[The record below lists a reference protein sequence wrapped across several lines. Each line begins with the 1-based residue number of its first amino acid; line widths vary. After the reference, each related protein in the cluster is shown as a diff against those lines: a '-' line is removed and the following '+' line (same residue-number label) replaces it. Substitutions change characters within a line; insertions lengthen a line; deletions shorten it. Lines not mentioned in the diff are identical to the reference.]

1 MSRAVN
7 RAEIVQQVAEA
18 TGLTQSEVS
27 AVLEGILKVIEM
39 ELVRGGSVELRR
51 FGTFKLTRRAP
62 RVAVN
67 PKTGRK
73 TEVPVRWVPWFKPS
87 PQLKAAV
94 RQTSDR
100 SITDKLKAGG

>member
-1 MSRAVN
+1 MN

-18 TGLTQSEVS
+18 TGLTQNEVS
-27 AVLEGILKVIEM
+27 VVLEGILKVIEM
-39 ELVRGGSVELRR
+39 ELGRGGTVELRR

-73 TEVPVRWVPWFKPS
+73 TEVPLRWVPWFKPS

-94 RQTSDR
+94 RETLDR
-100 SITDKLKAGG
+100 SLRDKLKDGG